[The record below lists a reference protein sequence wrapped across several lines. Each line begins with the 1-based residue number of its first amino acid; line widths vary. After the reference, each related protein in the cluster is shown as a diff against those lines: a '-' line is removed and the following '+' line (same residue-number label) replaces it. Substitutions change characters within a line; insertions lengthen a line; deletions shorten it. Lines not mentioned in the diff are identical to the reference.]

1 MIFYF
6 IIVSFFIC
14 LYILGRLVHLSLKW
28 VLMHTGGEV
37 EGVEVKKGKRERSEK
52 RGNLYG
58 KILWKKLVSGQ
69 MRAEVKSWKESVM
82 EREELL
88 GVLVVCRI
96 SALCLEGPSICLDA
110 PAGLPLHQTGGRTV
124 TTHRKP
130 LSALTWKE
138 RGILEKSN
146 HLEEKVSPRGACLS
160 ALREAAGDRERAKHG
175 ADTRS
180 SVSER
185 PSANCPSIYFR
196 LWGGWEVISLSWQG
210 CLSSQ

>member
-1 MIFYF
+1 
-6 IIVSFFIC
+6 
-14 LYILGRLVHLSLKW
+14 
-28 VLMHTGGEV
+28 
-37 EGVEVKKGKRERSEK
+37 
-52 RGNLYG
+52 
-58 KILWKKLVSGQ
+58 
-69 MRAEVKSWKESVM
+69 M

-110 PAGLPLHQTGGRTV
+110 PAGLPLHLTGGGWTV

-146 HLEEKVSPRGACLS
+146 QLEEKASPRGACLS
-160 ALREAAGDRERAKHG
+160 ALRESAGDRERAKHG

-196 LWGGWEVISLSWQG
+196 L
-210 CLSSQ
+210 